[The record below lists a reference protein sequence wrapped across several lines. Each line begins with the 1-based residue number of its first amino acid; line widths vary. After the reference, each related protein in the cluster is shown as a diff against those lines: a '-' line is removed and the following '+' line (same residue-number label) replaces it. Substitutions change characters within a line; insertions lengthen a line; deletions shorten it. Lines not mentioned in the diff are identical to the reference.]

1 MWEPKR
7 IARHLPRSRGE
18 IVRKDYTVVKGGFS
32 EMDVGDRPARRRY
45 SLKMQPFSERQK
57 ARAICD
63 ARAFYVNEPE
73 RLRELPQKIRC
84 RYDKDALI
92 TLQP

>member
-1 MWEPKR
+1 
-7 IARHLPRSRGE
+7 
-18 IVRKDYTVVKGGFS
+18 
-32 EMDVGDRPARRRY
+32 MDVGDRPARTLTISRQMQIYFTFSGNSPRY

-63 ARAFYVNEPE
+63 ARAFCVNEPE
-73 RLRELPQKIRC
+73 RLRELHQKIRC

-92 TLQP
+92 TPQP